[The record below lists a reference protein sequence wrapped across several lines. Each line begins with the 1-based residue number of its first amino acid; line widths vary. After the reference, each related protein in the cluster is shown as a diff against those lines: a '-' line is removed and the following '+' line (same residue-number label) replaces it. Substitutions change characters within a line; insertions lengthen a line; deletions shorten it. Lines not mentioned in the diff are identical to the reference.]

1 MGFGCPEYRVFS
13 VDVDGHRAGIAEM
26 ACRDDGEAVAK
37 AKRLIDDHDLEV
49 WNRDRFVTKLIH
61 KSK

>member
-1 MGFGCPEYRVFS
+1 LGFGCPEYRMFS

-26 ACRDDGEAVAK
+26 ACREDGEAVAK